1 MTSQVAFSH
10 LIPKL
15 QFEQKRR
22 ITSTRRLGVCGVSPG
37 FFFCQLTVQIYPS
50 SIGWLAMYGLIL
62 NYIPTASVTAPHHT
76 EECNPSRSR
85 VTNVH
90 RRGGTW
96 KLHAARTSAMLRL
109 RCACE
114 RKYNR
119 SQTFCHRLTGF
130 PSSCP
135 ADYWPRS
142 NVAVFH
148 HARTRQLN
156 CSTSHRP
163 HPLDPP
169 KCLSKRRFSG
179 PNCLLLHG
187 AQTLL
192 MKHWG
197 RGI

>member
-1 MTSQVAFSH
+1 
-10 LIPKL
+10 
-15 QFEQKRR
+15 
-22 ITSTRRLGVCGVSPG
+22 
-37 FFFCQLTVQIYPS
+37 
-50 SIGWLAMYGLIL
+50 
-62 NYIPTASVTAPHHT
+62 
-76 EECNPSRSR
+76 
-85 VTNVH
+85 
-90 RRGGTW
+90 
-96 KLHAARTSAMLRL
+96 MLRL

-169 KCLSKRRFSG
+169 KRLSKRRFSG

-197 RGI
+197 RGIGIARQLTISKSDAQNSDHENLIHALGTFVAARIPAWLQPHPGSWRFSPQYEAAPSPWKLEAIKPQVTICASIPHDEATSYRLYEVAREVLSWDPLNYANV